1 MTTPRLGAPEL
12 TEGQATPET
21 TVNEQVRYL
30 EQGAN
35 HFVFIDRDLADPP
48 GSPAD
53 GDRYLI
59 AGSPT
64 GAWSG
69 QAGNIAFYMNTE
81 WKIIPAREGMTA
93 YLEDEDILL
102 VRAASAW
109 FALTINAEW
118 APNFTSD
125 SELYIPA
132 VTAMTVDQGNA
143 QIGTGTITF
152 EKSTSG
158 APGTFNS
165 TTLPATLQAGA
176 WLKVIATGVS
186 GFVATHLKR
195 TA

>member
-35 HFVFIDRDLADPP
+35 HVVVIDRDLADPP